1 MQQPALVP
9 SARSWAPR
17 PAGGSR
23 LLLALV
29 AVVLESLHAER
40 PRWPLW
46 APIAFA
52 VGILVYFALPVEPS
66 PRLLALVPLGVIGA
80 IAGARRAAGLAVLF
94 WLGLALALAGFAVA
108 QLRTLQVAAPVLPRS
123 GVYHVEG
130 VIRAAEPR
138 NDGQRLL
145 LGDLVIERLEEA
157 ATPALVRFTVRRTE
171 VPFLPGQRIKARARL
186 QPPSGAAVPGGF
198 DFAMRAWFERLGGVG
213 FALGAPE
220 LLAAGPG
227 TGTRPIAT
235 LRHAVAARAER
246 IIPGADGAVAAALLT
261 GLRASIPDR
270 VWHDMQASGLAH
282 LLAISGLH
290 MTLIAGTVF
299 VVARALFALWP
310 ALALRVVPK
319 KPAAVVALLAALGYL
334 LLAGATVPTQ
344 RAFMMAAVA
353 LLAVLLDRNPVSM
366 RLLAMAAFV
375 VLVIAPESLLGPSFQ
390 MSFAAV
396 TGLVA
401 FYELRLGQLAL
412 TPPENDRQRPARL
425 LLVYFIGI
433 LVTTLIASLATTPF
447 AAYHFQRVATYG
459 VLANLVAV
467 PLTAFWIMPAG
478 LLALLLMPFGLD
490 APILH
495 VMGAGI
501 GIVLDVAA
509 FVAALPGAGIDVSPW
524 PPSSLLLLAL
534 GGLWLCLWRQYWR
547 LWGGCLYP
555 GYRPG
560 PDHTAAGPP
569 GRPTGRSRRLS
580 RCRRRSSPARAE
592 ARPLARR
599 AARASRRL
607 RRGERLRNTVGRAAG
622 LRSAGLCRRPRA
634 GPPGGHRADRR
645 GGRGGLRPG
654 PVRPAARR
662 PGELRQWHAEPGR
675 AHPLAERRGGAHDRG
690 RAGAGRNRGRL
701 GGRPAMDALRHHCG

>member
-1 MQQPALVP
+1 
-9 SARSWAPR
+9 
-17 PAGGSR
+17 
-23 LLLALV
+23 LV

-547 LWGGCLYP
+547 LWGGAACTL
-555 GYRPG
+555 GIVLALTTRP
-560 PDHTAAGPP
+560 PD
-569 GRPTGRSRRLS
+569 L
-580 RCRRRSSPARAE
+580 
-592 ARPLARR
+592 LVD
-599 AARASRRL
+599 
-607 RRGERLRNTVGRAAG
+607 RRGDLVVYRAAG
-622 LRSAGLCRRPRA
+622 GEVHLLELKRDRWLAEQLVRAAGSGEASAFETRSDGQLACDPLGCVVGPEPARRVAIALTAEAAAEDCDRARFVLLLA
-634 GPPGGHRADRR
+634 GPESCANGTPSLGARTLWRSGGVALTIAD
-645 GGRGGLRPG
+645 GRVRVETVADWAGDRPWM
-654 PVRPAARR
+654 R
-662 PGELRQWHAEPGR
+662 
-675 AHPLAERRGGAHDRG
+675 
-690 RAGAGRNRGRL
+690 
-701 GGRPAMDALRHHCG
+701 